1 MTAENR
7 AAQGA
12 NERGACASLQNS
24 RRGAARWR
32 RTGRLDTGAVNPAP
46 RRRSDRSAPRRRRA
60 DLDVQLRRAVISTTR
75 LQWLPYTEKTRGA
88 IKTHYIPN
96 CLRWP
101 VLVGYN
107 GQHRGHSVE
116 EGDDD
121 GEKGGEE
128 EKETETV
135 VLTGVEM
142 VTSSSSTVSQ
152 NPEHPYQC
160 LDCGK
165 SFKWSSRLAHH
176 QRSHNNERPYR
187 CNLCPKAFKGSSAL
201 LYHQRSHSG
210 EKPYKCEDCG
220 KAFKRSSLL
229 QVHRSV
235 HTGLRTFQCPYCPLT
250 FKWSSHYQYHLRQH
264 TGECPYPCDRCPKA
278 FKNSSSLRRH
288 KNVHLG
294 VKPYVCVVCSK
305 AFSQSTNLR
314 QHMRIHTGERPYIC
328 SECGRSFTHS
338 SNLALHR
345 NSHVEGK
352 AKGGA
357 KAGKVGP
364 RAEVEAVLEGATS
377 DDLRAVG
384 MTISDM
390 VGLVGGQEGEVG
402 QVFLSHHIPSSSTPS
417 SSENGQN
424 VLATVAST
432 DHMQVSMEDAV
443 ETGANVLLYSCGSCN
458 ETFGTQTHLEE
469 HQALHLDSLG
479 AGHEGGVT
487 AGDGIEEAQGC
498 GVSLIGTAPL
508 LADFEEVVETTA
520 VSESAQGA
528 ELLGLGAIG
537 GGAGQVQYDLLQS
550 FTGSVSA
557 DATMPAVDT
566 TTRAAALSE
575 CACCGKRFKNSN
587 SLSRHMAQVHPLS
600 QPSRSQFSCSACD
613 RSFPLL
619 SSLLNH
625 QLSHT
630 EEQRLL
636 AEAEAEIVCP
646 PSLSLSLPLPS
657 SPSAKREGDEGEGE
671 REIHVSLIAVT
682 EEGER
687 QAGGKPSTRAS
698 GKAGRKGG
706 GGKSSTANNERP
718 YRCSECGKSFKGSS
732 GLRYHMRDHTGER
745 PYRCTECG
753 KSFKRSSLLSIHQ
766 RVHTGVRA
774 FKCPYCPL
782 TFKWSSHYQYHLRQ
796 HTGERPYVCQEC
808 GKSFKNT
815 SCLRRHSQLHSGLR
829 PHACSVCGKTF
840 SQTSNLKQHERTH
853 SGERPFQCAQCHK
866 SFTHSS
872 NLQLHLRTHSSR
884 KDYKCQHC
892 GKEFVMHSYLQR
904 HLRTHIS
911 GGGATCVKEA
921 GKIIG
926 KGGASETTTTTLSLN
941 MNAAGGLSSLFSTDG
956 NSTLILSPPNLDIP
970 PNTSQ
975 NYFMIQTPM
984 GLQLIPLSNPVPTQ
998 PAPPP
1003 PPPPP
1008 PPPVQPP
1015 SQNFLLLQ
1023 CQSTNGNQP
1032 SLILVPTATS
1042 ANTLPAPSAPQSL
1055 PLVQTIPALPQV
1067 LAPPQNQ
1074 ISQFQPLQTQQRFIL
1089 TNNNN
1094 TPLITAPPQNT
1105 TAISRPILGTLGR
1118 TRNTR
1123 TRRGRKPKA
1132 KAPASGSLVQT
1143 TPAPA
1148 TQASAPSTT
1157 STTTA
1162 TAAVTSPANLSQQ
1175 LNVQVPT
1182 SVPPQ
1187 NSNPVPD
1194 TPSVSATVT
1203 GTPVASTESA
1213 PNSPCALAGE
1223 PQSAPAAEKLPETLA
1238 GEHFV
1243 LCFEKETGAREQ
1255 GEGMEVK
1262 VEMEGG
1268 VEGGRSYVLQFEG
1281 EGEQEEGGSGEGREK
1296 SYVLRF
1302 QAEGDSEGDGAKEKA
1317 GMVSLN
1323 LLQEW
1328 GGERECERMGG
1339 VEEKSFV
1346 LHFQTE
1352 PQCDDDVQPSSSYS
1366 EGQNEDLGLSCHPA
1380 QALMPLGGQ
1389 EVVFEL
1395 ANEAKIEG
1403 GTGSGQSVQMIA
1415 LIEGEGSSS
1424 EAGDRFTDPGGVV
1437 GTGAG
1442 QMEGIFQLEGGEGI
1456 VIIEVSTSSL
1466 REGAEGGVSLGLRN
1480 VEKEVTAAQEVTPEE
1495 QKVLETE
1502 SRLSSA
1508 GVHGAEG

>member
-1 MTAENR
+1 M
-7 AAQGA
+7 A
-12 NERGACASLQNS
+12 NTVATLVVQTELLPSQTTSSLS
-24 RRGAARWR
+24 PFPSLL
-32 RTGRLDTGAVNPAP
+32 TP
-46 RRRSDRSAPRRRRA
+46 
-60 DLDVQLRRAVISTTR
+60 
-75 LQWLPYTEKTRGA
+75 
-88 IKTHYIPN
+88 
-96 CLRWP
+96 
-101 VLVGYN
+101 
-107 GQHRGHSVE
+107 VE

-121 GEKGGEE
+121 GEKGAEEE
-128 EKETETV
+128 EKVTETV

-142 VTSSSSTVSQ
+142 VTSSTTAVSQ

-210 EKPYKCEDCG
+210 EKPYKCDDCG

-235 HTGLRTFQCPYCPLT
+235 HTGLRTFQCLYCPLT

-264 TGECPYPCDRCPKA
+264 TGECPYPCDLCPKA

-328 SECGRSFTHS
+328 RECGRSFTHS

-345 NSHVEGK
+345 NSHLEGK
-352 AKGGA
+352 VKGGA
-357 KAGKVGP
+357 KVGKAGSRQDV
-364 RAEVEAVLEGATS
+364 EVVLEGTAP

-390 VGLVGGQEGEVG
+390 VGLVSGQESEVG
-402 QVFLSHHIPSSSTPS
+402 QVFLSHDVPSSSVPS
-417 SSENGQN
+417 SSENGH
-424 VLATVAST
+424 TVTSS
-432 DHMQVSMEDAV
+432 DHIQVSMEAV

-458 ETFGTQTHLEE
+458 ETFGTQSHLEE
-469 HQALHLDSLG
+469 HQALHLDNLG
-479 AGHEGGVT
+479 AEPGDGVT
-487 AGDGIEEAQGC
+487 AGDGIEETQGC

-508 LADFEEVVETTA
+508 LADFEEVVETTS

-528 ELLGLGAIG
+528 ELLGLNAIG

-550 FTGSVSA
+550 FAGSVSS
-557 DATMPAVDT
+557 DGAVPTVDSAS
-566 TTRAAALSE
+566 RAAALSE
-575 CACCGKRFKNSN
+575 CACCGKRFKNSS

-600 QPSRSQFSCSACD
+600 QTSRSQFSCSACD

-619 SSLLNH
+619 SSLLTH
-625 QLSHT
+625 QHSHT

-636 AEAEAEIVCP
+636 AEAEAEIICP

-682 EEGER
+682 EEGDK
-687 QAGGKPSTRAS
+687 QTGGKPNSRA
-698 GKAGRKGG
+698 GKTGRKG
-706 GGKSSTANNERP
+706 GGKSSTGNNERP

-766 RVHTGVRA
+766 RVHTGLRA
-774 FKCPYCPL
+774 FQCPYCPL

-829 PHACSVCGKTF
+829 PHACSVCGKAF

-904 HLRTHIS
+904 HLRTHVG

-921 GKIIG
+921 GKIAG
-926 KGGASETTTTTLSLN
+926 KSGASTATTLSLN
-941 MNAAGGLSSLFSTDG
+941 MNAADGFVSLFPDG

-975 NYFMIQTPM
+975 NYFMIQTPT

-1008 PPPVQPP
+1008 PIQAP

-1023 CQSTNGNQP
+1023 CQSNNGNQP
-1032 SLILVPTATS
+1032 SLILVPTATNNNS
-1042 ANTLPAPSAPQSL
+1042 LSAPSTPHPL

-1067 LAPPQNQ
+1067 LAPAQAQ

-1094 TPLITAPPQNT
+1094 TPLVTAPPQNT
-1105 TAISRPILGTLGR
+1105 TTITRPILGTLS
-1118 TRNTR
+1118 RNR
-1123 TRRGRKPKA
+1123 NARVRRGRKNKA
-1132 KAPASGSLVQT
+1132 KSQMSSSLIQNVSAP
-1143 TPAPA
+1143 
-1148 TQASAPSTT
+1148 QASTASTT
-1157 STTTA
+1157 SLTTA
-1162 TAAVTSPANLSQQ
+1162 TTLTTSATVSQQ
-1175 LNVQVPT
+1175 PTVQVPT
-1182 SVPPQ
+1182 SVLSQ
-1187 NSNPVPD
+1187 NSDPVPH
-1194 TPSVSATVT
+1194 TM
-1203 GTPVASTESA
+1203 
-1213 PNSPCALAGE
+1213 
-1223 PQSAPAAEKLPETLA
+1223 SAPATLASKPENLTENHPADSPRDSQIAPSSEKLPESLP
-1238 GEHFV
+1238 GEHIVF
-1243 LCFEKETGAREQ
+1243 CFKKETGEREQ

-1268 VEGGRSYVLQFEG
+1268 VEEGRSYVLQFEG
-1281 EGEQEEGGSGEGREK
+1281 EGEQGEGGNREGGEK

-1302 QAEGDSEGDGAKEKA
+1302 QAEGESEGDGAKEKA
-1317 GMVSLN
+1317 GVVSLN
-1323 LLQEW
+1323 LLREW
-1328 GGERECERMGG
+1328 GGEREGEGRMEGTVG

-1346 LHFQTE
+1346 LHFQTQ
-1352 PQCDDDVQPSSSYS
+1352 PQCEDIQ
-1366 EGQNEDLGLSCHPA
+1366 QNSNYTEDRTEELGLSCHSA
-1380 QALMPLGGQ
+1380 QALLPLGGQ

-1395 ANEAKIEG
+1395 ANEAKMDDNA
-1403 GTGSGQSVQMIA
+1403 GSGQSVQMIA
-1415 LIEGEGSSS
+1415 LIEGEGSGSK
-1424 EAGDRFTDPGGVV
+1424 AGASFTETGAVV
-1437 GTGAG
+1437 GAGAG

-1456 VIIEVSTSSL
+1456 VIIEVSSL
-1466 REGAEGGVSLGLRN
+1466 REAAEGVSLGLRN
-1480 VEKEVTAAQEVTPEE
+1480 VEKEVSAAQEVTLLEE

-1502 SRLSSA
+1502 SRLSTA
-1508 GVHGAEG
+1508 GVNGAEG